1 MGMNSNRKG
10 KFMSSGEA
18 DRLTLHQ
25 TLRGLMP
32 ENVADILM
40 AHLPPVGWSN
50 VATKD
55 DINLLRMEMNQR
67 FTLIDEKFKQIDPRF
82 TTTDERFKQI
92 DARFDQID
100 ARLDRVDSRLDQ
112 IDARLDRVDSRL
124 DQIDARL
131 DRVDSRLDQIDT
143 RIDRVDARF
152 DRLETKI
159 DQLASM
165 KRYVIT
171 TGISLAALILGMGV
185 PMLVAVT

>member
-1 MGMNSNRKG
+1 
-10 KFMSSGEA
+10 MSSGEA

-55 DINLLRMEMNQR
+55 DINLLRVEMNQR
-67 FTLIDEKFKQIDPRF
+67 FTLVDEKFKQIDTRV
-82 TTTDERFKQI
+82 
-92 DARFDQID
+92 
-100 ARLDRVDSRLDQ
+100 DRVDS
-112 IDARLDRVDSRL
+112 
-124 DQIDARL
+124 
-131 DRVDSRLDQIDT
+131 
-143 RIDRVDARF
+143 RF

-165 KRYVIT
+165 KRYVVT

-185 PMLVAVT
+185 PILVAVT

>member
-1 MGMNSNRKG
+1 
-10 KFMSSGEA
+10 MSSGEA

-55 DINLLRMEMNQR
+55 DINLLRVEMNQR
-67 FTLIDEKFKQIDPRF
+67 FTLVDEKFK
-82 TTTDERFKQI
+82 
-92 DARFDQID
+92 
-100 ARLDRVDSRLDQ
+100 
-112 IDARLDRVDSRL
+112 
-124 DQIDARL
+124 
-131 DRVDSRLDQIDT
+131 QIDT
-143 RIDRVDARF
+143 RIDRVDSRF

-165 KRYVIT
+165 KRYVVT
-171 TGISLAALILGMGV
+171 TGISLAALILGMSV
-185 PMLVAVT
+185 PILVAVT

>member
-1 MGMNSNRKG
+1 
-10 KFMSSGEA
+10 MSSGEA

-55 DINLLRMEMNQR
+55 DINLLRVEMNQR
-67 FTLIDEKFKQIDPRF
+67 FTLVDEKFKQID
-82 TTTDERFKQI
+82 
-92 DARFDQID
+92 
-100 ARLDRVDSRLDQ
+100 
-112 IDARLDRVDSRL
+112 
-124 DQIDARL
+124 
-131 DRVDSRLDQIDT
+131 T
-143 RIDRVDARF
+143 RIDPVDSRF
-152 DRLETKI
+152 DRLDTKI

-165 KRYVIT
+165 KRYVVT

-185 PMLVAVT
+185 PILVAVT

>member
-1 MGMNSNRKG
+1 
-10 KFMSSGEA
+10 MSSGEA

-82 TTTDERFKQI
+82 TTTDERFKRT
-92 DARFDQID
+92 DARFDQI
-100 ARLDRVDSRLDQ
+100 
-112 IDARLDRVDSRL
+112 
-124 DQIDARL
+124 
-131 DRVDSRLDQIDT
+131 
-143 RIDRVDARF
+143 DARF

>member
-1 MGMNSNRKG
+1 
-10 KFMSSGEA
+10 MSSDEA

-55 DINLLRMEMNQR
+55 DINLLRVEMNQR
-67 FTLIDEKFKQIDPRF
+67 FTLVDEKFK
-82 TTTDERFKQI
+82 
-92 DARFDQID
+92 
-100 ARLDRVDSRLDQ
+100 
-112 IDARLDRVDSRL
+112 
-124 DQIDARL
+124 
-131 DRVDSRLDQIDT
+131 QIDT
-143 RIDRVDARF
+143 RIDRVDSRF

-165 KRYVIT
+165 KRYVVT

-185 PMLVAVT
+185 PILVAVT

>member
-1 MGMNSNRKG
+1 MGISCIHLGMNSIRKG
-10 KFMSSGEA
+10 KLMSSHEA
-18 DRLTLHQ
+18 DRLNLHQ

-32 ENVADILM
+32 EDVADILM
-40 AHLPPVGWSN
+40 AHLPPIGWSN

-67 FTLIDEKFKQIDPRF
+67 FTLVDERFKQVDPRF
-82 TTTDERFKQI
+82 TTI

-100 ARLDRVDSRLDQ
+100 ARLDRVD
-112 IDARLDRVDSRL
+112 
-124 DQIDARL
+124 
-131 DRVDSRLDQIDT
+131 T
-143 RIDRVDARF
+143 KF

-165 KRYVIT
+165 KRYVVT

-185 PMLVAVT
+185 SVLVAVI

>member
-1 MGMNSNRKG
+1 
-10 KFMSSGEA
+10 MSSGEA

-50 VATKD
+50 VAAKD
-55 DINLLRMEMNQR
+55 DINLLRVEMNQR
-67 FTLIDEKFKQIDPRF
+67 FTLVDEKFK
-82 TTTDERFKQI
+82 
-92 DARFDQID
+92 
-100 ARLDRVDSRLDQ
+100 
-112 IDARLDRVDSRL
+112 
-124 DQIDARL
+124 
-131 DRVDSRLDQIDT
+131 QIDT
-143 RIDRVDARF
+143 RIDRVDSRF

-165 KRYVIT
+165 KRYVVT

-185 PMLVAVT
+185 PILVAVT

>member
-1 MGMNSNRKG
+1 MNSIRKG
-10 KFMSSGEA
+10 KLMSSHEA
-18 DRLTLHQ
+18 DRLNLHQ

-32 ENVADILM
+32 EDVADILM

-55 DINLLRMEMNQR
+55 DINLLRAEMNQR
-67 FTLIDEKFKQIDPRF
+67 FGFVDEK
-82 TTTDERFKQI
+82 FKQI

-100 ARLDRVDSRLDQ
+100 SRLDQMDARFDQIDSRFDQVDSQLDRVD
-112 IDARLDRVDSRL
+112 
-124 DQIDARL
+124 
-131 DRVDSRLDQIDT
+131 T
-143 RIDRVDARF
+143 RF

-165 KRYVIT
+165 KRYVVT

-185 PMLVAVT
+185 SVLVAVT

>member
-1 MGMNSNRKG
+1 
-10 KFMSSGEA
+10 MSSGEA

-55 DINLLRMEMNQR
+55 DINLLRVEMNQR
-67 FTLIDEKFKQIDPRF
+67 FTLVDEKFKQIDPRF
-82 TTTDERFKQI
+82 TTIDERFRQI

-100 ARLDRVDSRLDQ
+100 ARF
-112 IDARLDRVDSRL
+112 
-124 DQIDARL
+124 
-131 DRVDSRLDQIDT
+131 
-143 RIDRVDARF
+143 DRVDARI

>member
-1 MGMNSNRKG
+1 
-10 KFMSSGEA
+10 MSSGEA

-67 FTLIDEKFKQIDPRF
+67 FTLVDEKFKQVDARF
-82 TTTDERFKQI
+82 TTIDERFKQI
-92 DARFDQID
+92 
-100 ARLDRVDSRLDQ
+100 
-112 IDARLDRVDSRL
+112 
-124 DQIDARL
+124 
-131 DRVDSRLDQIDT
+131 
-143 RIDRVDARF
+143 DARF

>member
-1 MGMNSNRKG
+1 MGMSSNRKG

-82 TTTDERFKQI
+82 TTTDERFKRI
-92 DARFDQID
+92 DARFDQI
-100 ARLDRVDSRLDQ
+100 
-112 IDARLDRVDSRL
+112 
-124 DQIDARL
+124 
-131 DRVDSRLDQIDT
+131 
-143 RIDRVDARF
+143 DARF

>member
-1 MGMNSNRKG
+1 
-10 KFMSSGEA
+10 MSSGEA

-67 FTLIDEKFKQIDPRF
+67 FTLVDEKFKQIDPRF
-82 TTTDERFKQI
+82 TTTDERFKRI

-100 ARLDRVDSRLDQ
+100 AR
-112 IDARLDRVDSRL
+112 
-124 DQIDARL
+124 
-131 DRVDSRLDQIDT
+131 
-143 RIDRVDARF
+143 F
-152 DRLETKI
+152 NRLETKI

>member
-1 MGMNSNRKG
+1 MSTSYTHMGMNSDRKG

-55 DINLLRMEMNQR
+55 DINLLRVEMNQR
-67 FTLIDEKFKQIDPRF
+67 FTLVDEK
-82 TTTDERFKQI
+82 FKQI
-92 DARFDQID
+92 DARFD
-100 ARLDRVDSRLDQ
+100 RVDSRLDQTDARLDQ
-112 IDARLDRVDSRL
+112 IDARLD
-124 DQIDARL
+124 QIDARL
-131 DRVDSRLDQIDT
+131 
-143 RIDRVDARF
+143 

-159 DQLASM
+159 DQLAST

-185 PMLVAVT
+185 PMWVAVT

>member
-40 AHLPPVGWSN
+40 AHLPPVGWSK

-82 TTTDERFKQI
+82 TTTDERFKRI
-92 DARFDQID
+92 DARFDHI
-100 ARLDRVDSRLDQ
+100 
-112 IDARLDRVDSRL
+112 
-124 DQIDARL
+124 
-131 DRVDSRLDQIDT
+131 
-143 RIDRVDARF
+143 DARF

>member
-1 MGMNSNRKG
+1 
-10 KFMSSGEA
+10 MSSGEA

-67 FTLIDEKFKQIDPRF
+67 FTLVDEKFKQIDPRF

-112 IDARLDRVDSRL
+112 IDARLDRVD
-124 DQIDARL
+124 
-131 DRVDSRLDQIDT
+131 
-143 RIDRVDARF
+143 ARF

>member
-1 MGMNSNRKG
+1 
-10 KFMSSGEA
+10 MSSGEA

-82 TTTDERFKQI
+82 TTTDERFKRI
-92 DARFDQID
+92 DARFDHI
-100 ARLDRVDSRLDQ
+100 
-112 IDARLDRVDSRL
+112 
-124 DQIDARL
+124 
-131 DRVDSRLDQIDT
+131 
-143 RIDRVDARF
+143 DARF

>member
-1 MGMNSNRKG
+1 
-10 KFMSSGEA
+10 MSSGED

-40 AHLPPVGWSN
+40 AHLQPVGWSN

-55 DINLLRMEMNQR
+55 DINLLRVEMNQR
-67 FTLIDEKFKQIDPRF
+67 FTLVDEKFK
-82 TTTDERFKQI
+82 
-92 DARFDQID
+92 
-100 ARLDRVDSRLDQ
+100 
-112 IDARLDRVDSRL
+112 
-124 DQIDARL
+124 
-131 DRVDSRLDQIDT
+131 QIDT
-143 RIDRVDARF
+143 RIDRVDSRF

-165 KRYVIT
+165 KRYVVT

-185 PMLVAVT
+185 PILVAVT

>member
-1 MGMNSNRKG
+1 MGMSSNRKG

-67 FTLIDEKFKQIDPRF
+67 FALVDEKFKQVDTRL
-82 TTTDERFKQI
+82 TTIDERFKQI

-100 ARLDRVDSRLDQ
+100 
-112 IDARLDRVDSRL
+112 
-124 DQIDARL
+124 
-131 DRVDSRLDQIDT
+131 T
-143 RIDRVDARF
+143 RFDRVDARL

-165 KRYVIT
+165 KRYVVT

-185 PMLVAVT
+185 PMLVAIT

>member
-1 MGMNSNRKG
+1 MGISCIHLGMNSIRKG
-10 KFMSSGEA
+10 KLMSSHET
-18 DRLTLHQ
+18 DRLNLHQ

-32 ENVADILM
+32 EDVADILM
-40 AHLPPVGWSN
+40 AHLPHVGWSN

-67 FTLIDEKFKQIDPRF
+67 FTLVDERFKQVDPRF
-82 TTTDERFKQI
+82 TTI

-100 ARLDRVDSRLDQ
+100 ARLDQ
-112 IDARLDRVDSRL
+112 IDARLDRVD
-124 DQIDARL
+124 
-131 DRVDSRLDQIDT
+131 T
-143 RIDRVDARF
+143 KF

-165 KRYVIT
+165 KRYVVT

-185 PMLVAVT
+185 SVLVAVI

>member
-1 MGMNSNRKG
+1 
-10 KFMSSGEA
+10 MSSGEA

-67 FTLIDEKFKQIDPRF
+67 FTLIDEKFKQVDARF
-82 TTTDERFKQI
+82 TTIDERFKRI

-100 ARLDRVDSRLDQ
+100 AR
-112 IDARLDRVDSRL
+112 
-124 DQIDARL
+124 
-131 DRVDSRLDQIDT
+131 
-143 RIDRVDARF
+143 F
-152 DRLETKI
+152 DRLETTI

>member
-1 MGMNSNRKG
+1 MGMSGNRKG

-67 FTLIDEKFKQIDPRF
+67 FALVDEKFKQVDTRL
-82 TTTDERFKQI
+82 TTIDERFKQI

-100 ARLDRVDSRLDQ
+100 TRFDRVDTRL
-112 IDARLDRVDSRL
+112 
-124 DQIDARL
+124 
-131 DRVDSRLDQIDT
+131 
-143 RIDRVDARF
+143 

-165 KRYVIT
+165 KRYVVT

-185 PMLVAVT
+185 PMLVAIT

>member
-1 MGMNSNRKG
+1 
-10 KFMSSGEA
+10 MSSGEA

-67 FTLIDEKFKQIDPRF
+67 FTLVDEKFKQIDPRF
-82 TTTDERFKQI
+82 TTIDERFKKI
-92 DARFDQID
+92 DARFDHI
-100 ARLDRVDSRLDQ
+100 
-112 IDARLDRVDSRL
+112 
-124 DQIDARL
+124 
-131 DRVDSRLDQIDT
+131 
-143 RIDRVDARF
+143 DARF

>member
-1 MGMNSNRKG
+1 MGTNSNRKG

-82 TTTDERFKQI
+82 TTTDERFKRI
-92 DARFDQID
+92 DARFDHI
-100 ARLDRVDSRLDQ
+100 
-112 IDARLDRVDSRL
+112 
-124 DQIDARL
+124 
-131 DRVDSRLDQIDT
+131 
-143 RIDRVDARF
+143 DARF

>member
-1 MGMNSNRKG
+1 MNSNRKG

-32 ENVADILM
+32 KNVADILM

-67 FTLIDEKFKQIDPRF
+67 FTLMDEKFKQIDPRF
-82 TTTDERFKQI
+82 TTTDERFKRI
-92 DARFDQID
+92 DARFDQI
-100 ARLDRVDSRLDQ
+100 
-112 IDARLDRVDSRL
+112 
-124 DQIDARL
+124 
-131 DRVDSRLDQIDT
+131 
-143 RIDRVDARF
+143 DARF

>member
-67 FTLIDEKFKQIDPRF
+67 FTLVDEKFKQVDTRF
-82 TTTDERFKQI
+82 TTIDERFKQI

-112 IDARLDRVDSRL
+112 IDARL
-124 DQIDARL
+124 
-131 DRVDSRLDQIDT
+131 
-143 RIDRVDARF
+143 DRVDARF

>member
-1 MGMNSNRKG
+1 MRTSCTHMGMNSDRKG

-55 DINLLRMEMNQR
+55 DINLLRVEMNQR
-67 FTLIDEKFKQIDPRF
+67 FTLVDEKFKQID
-82 TTTDERFKQI
+82 
-92 DARFDQID
+92 ARLDRVDSRLDQTD
-100 ARLDRVDSRLDQ
+100 ARLNRVDSRLDQ
-112 IDARLDRVDSRL
+112 IDARLDRVDSR
-124 DQIDARL
+124 
-131 DRVDSRLDQIDT
+131 
-143 RIDRVDARF
+143 F

-159 DQLASM
+159 DQLAST

>member
-1 MGMNSNRKG
+1 
-10 KFMSSGEA
+10 MSSHEA
-18 DRLTLHQ
+18 DRLNLHQ

-32 ENVADILM
+32 EDVADILM

-55 DINLLRMEMNQR
+55 DINLLRAEMNQR
-67 FTLIDEKFKQIDPRF
+67 FGFVDEKFKQIDTRF
-82 TTTDERFKQI
+82 TTIDERFKRI

-112 IDARLDRVDSRL
+112 MDARFDQIDSRL

-131 DRVDSRLDQIDT
+131 
-143 RIDRVDARF
+143 DRVDARF

>member
-1 MGMNSNRKG
+1 
-10 KFMSSGEA
+10 MSSGEA

-55 DINLLRMEMNQR
+55 DINLLRVEMNQR
-67 FTLIDEKFKQIDPRF
+67 FTLVDEKFK
-82 TTTDERFKQI
+82 
-92 DARFDQID
+92 
-100 ARLDRVDSRLDQ
+100 
-112 IDARLDRVDSRL
+112 
-124 DQIDARL
+124 
-131 DRVDSRLDQIDT
+131 QIDT
-143 RIDRVDARF
+143 RIDRVDSLF

-165 KRYVIT
+165 KRYVVT

-185 PMLVAVT
+185 PILVAVT

>member
-1 MGMNSNRKG
+1 
-10 KFMSSGEA
+10 MSSGEA

-67 FTLIDEKFKQIDPRF
+67 FTLVDEKFKQVD
-82 TTTDERFKQI
+82 T
-92 DARFDQID
+92 
-100 ARLDRVDSRLDQ
+100 RLDRVD
-112 IDARLDRVDSRL
+112 ARL
-124 DQIDARL
+124 
-131 DRVDSRLDQIDT
+131 
-143 RIDRVDARF
+143 

-165 KRYVIT
+165 KRYVVT

-185 PMLVAVT
+185 PMLVAAT

>member
-1 MGMNSNRKG
+1 MRTSCTHMDMNSDRKG

-55 DINLLRMEMNQR
+55 DINLLRVEMNQR
-67 FTLIDEKFKQIDPRF
+67 FTLVDEKFKQIDPRF
-82 TTTDERFKQI
+82 TTI

-100 ARLDRVDSRLDQ
+100 ARLDQ
-112 IDARLDRVDSRL
+112 IDARL
-124 DQIDARL
+124 
-131 DRVDSRLDQIDT
+131 
-143 RIDRVDARF
+143 DRVDARF

-165 KRYVIT
+165 KRYVTT
-171 TGISLAALILGMGV
+171 TGISLAALILGMGM

>member
-55 DINLLRMEMNQR
+55 DINLLRVEMNQR
-67 FTLIDEKFKQIDPRF
+67 FTLVDEKFKQIDSRF
-82 TTTDERFKQI
+82 TTTDERFKRI
-92 DARFDQID
+92 DARFDQI
-100 ARLDRVDSRLDQ
+100 
-112 IDARLDRVDSRL
+112 
-124 DQIDARL
+124 
-131 DRVDSRLDQIDT
+131 
-143 RIDRVDARF
+143 DARF